1 MRVHASGTLGAERPT
16 REKNRRFGGGACA
29 WYPRR
34 VALEPSRITDFRI
47 AGSLGV
53 GSTARVFEAVHLPSG
68 RPVAIKMIEPGH
80 DGSSELRERFAREAL
95 LLANVQSRHV
105 SQILGFGFERG
116 QPFIVLER
124 LTGET
129 LDAKVR
135 RDGPIPMT
143 VGMDWIEQLLMGVR
157 DVHAAN
163 VVHRDL
169 KPSNVFVQEQSG
181 AAPVVKVIDFG
192 VARLCEVAGSPGL
205 TSTHHLIGSM
215 GYMAPEQFKSAH
227 LVGFAADI
235 YALGVLVFR
244 MATGR
249 LPFVS
254 RSIEQIIRMKM
265 EKEPPLVSS
274 MEGAPRCSQLDWFV
288 GKAMQR
294 DPADRFKSVREMLD
308 AWQRVMPVLRLGAD
322 EELITTVDS
331 IRIQVELAE
340 PSERPGSPGPEDD
353 HEPTIPERRVSF
365 ATMPD
370 LDPGIAAVLE
380 SSRTDPGIPVSPAAV
395 SPSRFPSA
403 ESIAA
408 GVDLDGPTRSDPELR
423 RLVERELE
431 RARAK
436 RNPT

>member
-1 MRVHASGTLGAERPT
+1 M
-16 REKNRRFGGGACA
+16 
-29 WYPRR
+29 
-34 VALEPSRITDFRI
+34 ALEPSRITDFRI

-53 GSTARVFEAVHLPSG
+53 GSTARVFEAVHLPTG

-80 DGSSELRERFAREAL
+80 DGSPELRERFAREAL

-105 SQILGFGFERG
+105 SRILGFGFERG

-135 RDGPIPMT
+135 RDGPIPMAI
-143 VGMDWIEQLLMGVR
+143 GMHWVEQLLTGVR

-169 KPSNVFVQEQSG
+169 KPSNVFVQQEPG
-181 AAPVVKVIDFG
+181 TAPVVKVIDFG

-294 DPADRFKSVREMLD
+294 EPADRFKSAREMLD
-308 AWQRVMPVLRLGAD
+308 AWQRVMPVLLLGDDD
-322 EELITTVDS
+322 EIITTVDS
-331 IRIQVELAE
+331 IPVELSE
-340 PSERPGSPGPEDD
+340 PSARPGPSSVEED

-370 LDPGIAAVLE
+370 LDPAIAAILE
-380 SSRTDPGIPVSPAAV
+380 SSRTDPNIPVSPVAA

-403 ESIAA
+403 ESITS
-408 GVDLDGPTRSDPELR
+408 GVDMDGPTRSDPELR
-423 RLVERELE
+423 RLVDRELE

-436 RNPT
+436 RGPT